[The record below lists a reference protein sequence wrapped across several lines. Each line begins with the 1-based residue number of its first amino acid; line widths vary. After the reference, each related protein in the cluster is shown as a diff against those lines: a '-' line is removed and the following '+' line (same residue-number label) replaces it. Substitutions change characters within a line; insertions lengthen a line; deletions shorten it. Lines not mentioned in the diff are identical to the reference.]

1 MPTLRV
7 EVEAMRGHV
16 AVGRQE
22 QDGVLPLDRPVSTGG
37 TGLGFN
43 GGHLMLMGW
52 AACFKSNLVA
62 AAEARDIPIERL
74 HISAWGEIVS
84 GPARFGSVAM
94 EIVLEGPTG
103 DDRDRLV
110 TIARN
115 GCAVSN
121 TLAAAVPMTVEL
133 VDAAD

>member
-7 EVEAMRGHV
+7 EVETLRGHV

-22 QDGVLPLDRPVSTGG
+22 QGPVLPLDRPVATGG

-52 AACFKSNLVA
+52 AGCFKSTLVA
-62 AAEARDIPIERL
+62 AARARDIRIERL
-74 HISAWGEIVS
+74 HLSASGELVG
-84 GPARFGSVAM
+84 GPARFGSVSM
-94 EIVLEGPTG
+94 EIVLEGPAA
-103 DDRDRLV
+103 DEREKLV

-121 TLAAAVPMTVEL
+121 TLAAAVPMTIEL